1 LEPKSKK
8 MSYDSIVIGG
18 GPAGMFAAITMK
30 EHLARVAILEK
41 NDRIGK
47 KLLLSGSGQCNL
59 THSGNLNEFAGKYGD
74 KGAFLKPAFKGFD
87 NMALLSFFE
96 KRGVSFEQR
105 KDGKFFP
112 KSGKASDILAV
123 LEKELRRSGVDI
135 LCNEKAARVI
145 KTENGFRVETKN
157 LELKSKFLILA
168 TGGMSYP
175 STGSSGDGYA
185 FAESLGH
192 SVLPVKPA
200 LAPVVCKGFEGESLA
215 GLSFEK
221 VGLGLWRKGKK
232 QRSFEGPL
240 LYTHEGLSG
249 PVILNNSRDFE
260 PGDILEINYLFGQD
274 RASFEKK
281 LSERASK
288 SLPPKVK
295 RYLREAGLSE
305 RFCIDRMK
313 KAGICEGL
321 SISEIGKAE
330 RKRLAGFLTEDRIE
344 ISRIK
349 GFNIAMAT
357 CGGVDTREINRKTM
371 ESKKVE
377 GLFFVGEVLDIDGE
391 TGGYNLQAAFST
403 ARLTGNIF

>member
-1 LEPKSKK
+1 
-8 MSYDSIVIGG
+8 
-18 GPAGMFAAITMK
+18 
-30 EHLARVAILEK
+30 
-41 NDRIGK
+41 
-47 KLLLSGSGQCNL
+47 
-59 THSGNLNEFAGKYGD
+59 
-74 KGAFLKPAFKGFD
+74 
-87 NMALLSFFE
+87 
-96 KRGVSFEQR
+96 
-105 KDGKFFP
+105 
-112 KSGKASDILAV
+112 
-123 LEKELRRSGVDI
+123 
-135 LCNEKAARVI
+135 
-145 KTENGFRVETKN
+145 
-157 LELKSKFLILA
+157 LA

-175 STGSSGDGYA
+175 STGSSGDGYS

-192 SVLPVKPA
+192 LIAPVKPA
-200 LAPVVCKGFEGESLA
+200 LAPVVCKCFEGDSLA

-240 LYTHEGLSG
+240 LYTHDGLSG
-249 PVILNNSRDFE
+249 PAILNNSRDFE

-281 LSERASK
+281 LTERASK

-295 RYLREAGLSE
+295 KYLRELGFSE

-313 KAGICEGL
+313 KAGISEGL
-321 SISEIGKAE
+321 SISETGKAE
-330 RKRLAGFLTEDRIE
+330 RKRLAGFLTEERFE
-344 ISRIK
+344 ISQIK

-357 CGGVDTREINRKTM
+357 RGGVDTSEINRKTM

>member
-1 LEPKSKK
+1 MEPKSKK
-8 MSYDSIVIGG
+8 MSYDAIVIGG

-30 EHLARVAILEK
+30 EHLGTVAIIEK

-59 THSGNLNEFAGKYGD
+59 THSGNMNEFAGKYGD

-112 KSGKASDILAV
+112 KSGKASDILSV
-123 LEKELRRSGVDI
+123 LEKELRHLGVDI
-135 LCNEKAARVI
+135 LCNEKASRVI
-145 KTENGFRVETKN
+145 KTENGFRVDTKN
-157 LELKSKFLILA
+157 LSCKSKFLVLA

-175 STGSSGDGYA
+175 STGSSGDGYS

-192 SVLPVKPA
+192 LIAPVKPA
-200 LAPVVCKGFEGESLA
+200 LAPVVCKCFEGDSLA

-240 LYTHEGLSG
+240 LYTHDGLSG
-249 PVILNNSRDFE
+249 PAILNNSRDFE

-281 LSERASK
+281 LTERASK

-295 RYLREAGLSE
+295 KYLRELGFSE

-313 KAGICEGL
+313 KAGISEGL
-321 SISEIGKAE
+321 SISETGKAE
-330 RKRLAGFLTEDRIE
+330 RKRLAGFLTEERFE
-344 ISRIK
+344 ISQIK

-357 CGGVDTREINRKTM
+357 RGGVDTSEINRKTM